1 MSTEPTGTEGPLLE
15 RLDRLTGLLELA
27 LAPQIEAGR
36 KAVRADQVD
45 AAILDNAAGD
55 WKPAAKLQQA
65 VSKKTGKKTR
75 AIQDHIGNLVERGF
89 LQRKNAGSKTVYRA
103 TGVA

>member
-1 MSTEPTGTEGPLLE
+1 MSTEAEQPLLE
-15 RLDRLTGLLELA
+15 RLDRLTRLLELA

-36 KAVRADQVD
+36 AAVRADHID

-55 WKPAAKLQQA
+55 WKPAAMLQQA

-75 AIQDHIGNLVERGF
+75 AIQDHIGDLVERGF
-89 LQRKNAGSKTVYRA
+89 LQRKNAGPKTEYRA
-103 TGVA
+103 LGVA

>member
-1 MSTEPTGTEGPLLE
+1 MSTEVAVSEAPLLE

-36 KAVRADQVD
+36 AAVRADEID
-45 AAILDNAAGD
+45 AAILDNASGA
-55 WKPAAKLQQA
+55 WKPAGKLQEA
-65 VSKKTGKKTR
+65 VAKKTGKKTR
-75 AIQDHIGNLVERGF
+75 AIQDHIGDLVERG
-89 LQRKNAGSKTVYRA
+89 LVQKKSAGPKTEYRA

>member
-1 MSTEPTGTEGPLLE
+1 MESTGTEGPLLE

-36 KAVRADQVD
+36 KAVRADQ
-45 AAILDNAAGD
+45 
-55 WKPAAKLQQA
+55 KLQQA